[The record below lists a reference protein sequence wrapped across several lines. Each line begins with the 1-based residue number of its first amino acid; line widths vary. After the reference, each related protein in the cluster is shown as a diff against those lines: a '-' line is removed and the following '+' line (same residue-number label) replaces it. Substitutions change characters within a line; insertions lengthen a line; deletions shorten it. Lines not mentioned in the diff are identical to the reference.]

1 MLFLPLFKYLVS
13 TTDTLLLHWR
23 TWKYWSGFC
32 KRNAFGDVV
41 SSPWEGRMGFISI
54 TGLPS
59 LPVQGSLQGCPSV
72 FLIFLTLCRLL
83 VVVFQFVCNL
93 SYHVLIEGK
102 GCQLF
107 KTSSG
112 VFIYICWTAALSCLT
127 LICSRPVR
135 NIHKLAKDNTSAKY
149 IGRWLEILKTD
160 VIWNRDK
167 LWRRFCYSHWVEV
180 IYTLSASIFNYIAI

>member
-1 MLFLPLFKYLVS
+1 MLGNSNPWSIFPVQDEHEKKKNAVSLYYITCYFCLYLNI
-13 TTDTLLLHWR
+13 LLAQPIRCFSIGGLGSIGQDFAREMSLEMWCLHLG
-23 TWKYWSGFC
+23 K
-32 KRNAFGDVV
+32 
-41 SSPWEGRMGFISI
+41 GRKGLISI

-59 LPVQGSLQGCPSV
+59 LPVQGGLHGCPSV

-160 VIWNRDK
+160 VI
-167 LWRRFCYSHWVEV
+167 
-180 IYTLSASIFNYIAI
+180 